1 MAAVIKMKDEQIQV
15 VMGLRDFL
23 YLVDHYMGD
32 ESCRWLEEFMEE
44 KEAENRDYDDLFDYT
59 EKMRVHYK
67 EVMEKLRQRAEK
79 LAGLIQQRELDRKAI
94 SNTAGSIS
102 VLTWKEANRC

>member
-44 KEAENRDYDDLFDYT
+44 KEIG
-59 EKMRVHYK
+59 
-67 EVMEKLRQRAEK
+67 RAH
-79 LAGLIQQRELDRKAI
+79 
-94 SNTAGSIS
+94 
-102 VLTWKEANRC
+102 V